1 MTAWSDDE
9 VLQMMWRFEALEQT
23 AAQIGLSFGVSRSA
37 ILGMTKRVRDAVFA
51 LEAATLTDSDRL
63 VVLRRVLGGT
73 AADVVARDFGRRTG
87 RKVTRYAVLL
97 LVHQTLRETAL
108 AGPCVCAD
116 PANRDTVAFPAWW
129 SVNVVRRGVAA

>member
-1 MTAWSDDE
+1 
-9 VLQMMWRFEALEQT
+9 
-23 AAQIGLSFGVSRSA
+23 
-37 ILGMTKRVRDAVFA
+37 
-51 LEAATLTDSDRL
+51 
-63 VVLRRVLGGT
+63 VLGGT